1 MLSIEPYKY
10 KTFKTKAIKVSVEHS
25 DPFFAAELN
34 NEIVSKYFEE
44 EEKKK
49 IKDFKMSLNFLSE
62 EIANAT
68 IELNKVRRDIDNFII
83 SNAFVPNNSGE
94 EDAMAI
100 KTGAFLKELAVLK
113 ERAGWVTND
122 LSTLDSLNY
131 DVLSNKTID
140 IENFSK
146 PEQQF
151 SSSFW

>member
-1 MLSIEPYKY
+1 MLVNY
-10 KTFKTKAIKVSVEHS
+10 
-25 DPFFAAELN
+25 
-34 NEIVSKYFEE
+34 
-44 EEKKK
+44 
-49 IKDFKMSLNFLSE
+49 
-62 EIANAT
+62 
-68 IELNKVRRDIDNFII
+68 
-83 SNAFVPNNSGE
+83 PNNSGE

-151 SSSFW
+151 SSRFW